1 MSPRKTPNKT
11 HAKYEAACGL
21 DDIIGLLHP
30 ELKGKAVVDGKP
42 FPCPICGPTNPQ
54 KIRIT
59 SGRKNPKPYWKCT
72 GKHDSKSCDTVD
84 FIMMS
89 MRMKYSEAITIW
101 AALAAADPKD
111 WRSVIEAERPNW
123 YRHQGEAKCTDTLMT
138 QEQSD
143 KLADACAKDEQR
155 SYFDPNP
162 LDDALAAFKK
172 AISASN
178 ELKGDQARIL
188 LDKLKESLEGKGDAA

>member
-1 MSPRKTPNKT
+1 M
-11 HAKYEAACGL
+11 
-21 DDIIGLLHP
+21 
-30 ELKGKAVVDGKP
+30 
-42 FPCPICGPTNPQ
+42 
-54 KIRIT
+54 
-59 SGRKNPKPYWKCT
+59 
-72 GKHDSKSCDTVD
+72 
-84 FIMMS
+84 
-89 MRMKYSEAITIW
+89 MKYSEAVTIW
-101 AALAAADPKD
+101 AALAATRPTEWK
-111 WRSVIEAERPNW
+111 SIIEAERPNW
-123 YRHQGEAKCTDTLMT
+123 YRHQGEAKCTDEPLT
-138 QEQSD
+138 QPEAD